1 MGTKGTIVARGPQG
15 TIVARDPNQTQNG
28 TFSEDFTPEKWPLK
42 NFKNTKKIR
51 KKILYI
57 FIVESRQDLFSR
69 TNFEYFRF

>member
-1 MGTKGTIVARGPQG
+1 MLDPYGSNMGTKG

-28 TFSEDFTPEKWPLK
+28 TFSEDFTPEKWPSEKL
-42 NFKNTKKIR
+42 KNTKKIR
-51 KKILYI
+51 KKKLYI